1 MPLSLSQVYYL
12 RSMTD
17 FLVSSHNYVM
27 IRVKS
32 GNWRGF
38 KIVGDN
44 LDKKFRRTHQ
54 WLDFQTV
61 SHLYFYVYGV
71 KDRVDLQNVSHLCVI
86 DIRQLLQVTMTV

>member
-12 RSMTD
+12 HSMTG
-17 FLVSSHNYVM
+17 FLVSGHNYVM
-27 IRVKS
+27 IHVKS

-54 WLDFQTV
+54 RLDFQTV
-61 SHLYFYVYGV
+61 YFYVYGV
-71 KDRVDLQNVSHLCVI
+71 KDRVDLQNVSHLCY
-86 DIRQLLQVTMTV
+86 